1 MVDYPCESRRRKGVL
16 TGVAFTQR
24 GVALGELI
32 VEENQK
38 EGLTFCDRDEQRM
51 HRVFIFQSVR
61 SRSSFP
67 ERIEKGNDVCFFRA
81 TKVLNKHRLLAV
93 KYYTPYLFTIALN
106 NSSVRVFAR
115 ALPFQRGG

>member
-1 MVDYPCESRRRKGVL
+1 ML

-24 GVALGELI
+24 GVVLGDLI

-38 EGLTFCDRDEQRM
+38 ERSRGTKRM

-67 ERIEKGNDVCFFRA
+67 ERIEKGNIMFVFFEQL
-81 TKVLNKHRLLAV
+81 KVLKKHRLLAV
-93 KYYTPYLFTIALN
+93 KYYTRIF
-106 NSSVRVFAR
+106 
-115 ALPFQRGG
+115 LPSH